1 MTIVKCL
8 DDFYATAVTESP
20 TMCWTTRRKKTK
32 PADAEFRM
40 SIKLQQSRQ

>member
-32 PADAEFRM
+32 PADTEFRM